1 MSKTFEAFKF
11 RDYRLL
17 WIGNLCTTIAVW
29 IQTTT
34 MSWVAYSL
42 TGTGSTIG
50 VVNAMRTFP
59 TLVMTPIAGV
69 AVDRF
74 NRNKIIA
81 FSQLSLFAFTFL
93 LAGDIYLGALQV
105 WHLFLFALLA
115 GVTNNFSCERRL
127 MLP

>member
-17 WIGNLCTTIAVW
+17 WIGNLCMTIAVW

-50 VVNAMRTFP
+50 VVNAMRMIP
-59 TLVMTPIAGV
+59 TLVMAPIAGV
-69 AVDRF
+69 FGPGRAPECGLAVQSSYPRRDR
-74 NRNKIIA
+74 
-81 FSQLSLFAFTFL
+81 
-93 LAGDIYLGALQV
+93 D
-105 WHLFLFALLA
+105 
-115 GVTNNFSCERRL
+115 
-127 MLP
+127 